1 MRRPSWKWLRRIA
14 IVGLM
19 VGLAG
24 PHVVAAYQYR
34 AAHRDLARF
43 HPAAA
48 RSRMETCLRTW
59 PKSAGVRISAS
70 RAARQAG
77 DLDDAAE
84 QLLLARRLVGE
95 PTDDLAF
102 EWALLQASAGHV
114 REVESYLQSQAE
126 RRPAESH
133 LVWEA
138 LAEGYLRTFRTVDA
152 MSCVEHW
159 LGASPEN
166 VRALELRGQI
176 YILGRGVKRGSDD
189 FRRTLELDPTRDDT
203 RGRLTR
209 ALLDLGAY
217 GEAVPHLE
225 HLMKSQPD
233 DAEVPVRLARCFN
246 MLDRKSEA
254 QQLLRSVLDRH
265 PEHGFALRA
274 LGQFALTDG
283 NPAEAEIHLRKA
295 AAALPADYQA
305 HWLLYEAVRQQG
317 KPDAAAL
324 LKDAEVV
331 RDRSERIGELQS
343 RRLAE
348 QPLEPALHV
357 EMALLLLQTGK
368 DDIAITWLQSALSL
382 DAKFR
387 PAHRLLA
394 DLYSRKNQPD
404 LAAAHRKLAEE

>member
-1 MRRPSWKWLRRIA
+1 MTSTRWKRFRRLA
-14 IVGLM
+14 IVGLI
-19 VGLAG
+19 VVLAW
-24 PHVVAAYQYR
+24 PHAWAAWQYR
-34 AAHRDLARF
+34 AALADLHRHHPESTRHRLESCLRVWPNYASARLL
-43 HPAAA
+43 AA
-48 RSRMETCLRTW
+48 R
-59 PKSAGVRISAS
+59 AS
-70 RAARQAG
+70 REAG
-77 DLDDAAE
+77 DLDDAAV
-84 QLLLARRLVGE
+84 QLRIARRAEGE
-95 PTDDLAF
+95 ATDRIVF
-102 EWALLQASAGHV
+102 EWTLLQATAGNV
-114 REVESYLQSQAE
+114 REVEDYLQRLAGADPTLAPS
-126 RRPAESH
+126 
-133 LVWEA
+133 VWEA
-138 LAEGYLRTFRTVDA
+138 LAQGYLRSYRTLDA
-152 MSCVEHW
+152 MACLNHW
-159 LGASPEN
+159 LAGAPNN
-166 VRALELRGQI
+166 VRALELRGQT
-176 YILGRGVKRGSDD
+176 YVTGRGVKRGSDD
-189 FRRTLELDPTRDDT
+189 FRRALELDPTRDDT

-254 QQLLRSVLDRH
+254 QQLLRAVLDRH

-283 NPAEAEIHLRKA
+283 NPAEAELHLRKA

-357 EMALLLLQTGK
+357 EMASLLLQTGK

-382 DAKFR
+382 DASFR

-394 DLYSRKNQPD
+394 DLYTRKNQPD
-404 LAAAHRKLAEE
+404 LAAAHRKLANE